1 MNKIKVLI
9 LDDELPAINEL
20 RYNCEKYIEPDHI
33 FTLQNPTLAID
44 LIKKEKIQLA
54 FLDINMPYIS
64 GLELA
69 KQITGL
75 THPPHIVFVTAYD
88 EHALKAFELNALDYI
103 LKPIEPARFAQ
114 TISKI
119 QKNILTSSKREFH
132 KINDLLS
139 GKITAFGTSL
149 NDRYIFNLT
158 DICFFQS
165 KGPIVFANTKDHQ
178 SKRVQYQLQKLEKNL
193 PVNFLRTHKSY
204 IINMDYVSRI
214 YLWQKSNYMIELNCH
229 NYKIPVSR
237 RYSSIVKEKLNW

>member
-1 MNKIKVLI
+1 MHKIKTLI

-20 RYNCEKYIEPDHI
+20 KYNCEKYIEPDHI
-33 FTLQNPTLAID
+33 FTMQNPTLALD
-44 LIKKEKIQLA
+44 LIKNEKIKLV

-64 GLELA
+64 GLDLA
-69 KQITGL
+69 KQITDL
-75 THPPHIVFVTAYD
+75 PNPPHIIFVTAYD

-119 QKNILTSSKREFH
+119 QKNTSSNKRELH
-132 KINDLLS
+132 KTNDLLN

-149 NDRYIFNLT
+149 NDRYIFNLS

-165 KGPIVFANTKDHQ
+165 EGPIVFAHTKDNQ
-178 SKRVQYQLQKLEKNL
+178 NKRVQYQLQQLEKNL
-193 PVNFLRTHKSY
+193 PANFLRTHKSY

-237 RYSSIVKEKLNW
+237 RYSSMVKEKLNW